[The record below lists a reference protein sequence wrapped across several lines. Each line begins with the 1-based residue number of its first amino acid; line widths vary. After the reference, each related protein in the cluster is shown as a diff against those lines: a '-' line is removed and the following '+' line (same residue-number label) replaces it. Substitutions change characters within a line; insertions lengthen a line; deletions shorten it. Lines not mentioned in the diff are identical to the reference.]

1 MSIIIHYPVL
11 YGKLESVSDIHA
23 HDGAGCD
30 WIRIFRLDDEIEV
43 PASLATNQLGLFGL
57 ARRHDA
63 TLMLAQHHRDG
74 DAARKGIGTQA
85 LTRKTTP
92 SVTPGCFPG
101 EFGHKEVPS
110 GNSRNRN
117 PKETFSR
124 KNDNH
129 CQPEPIL
136 AGSIE

>member
-1 MSIIIHYPVL
+1 MTEVTEEKTSPGEEV
-11 YGKLESVSDIHA
+11 GKTERSWS
-23 HDGAGCD
+23 GAGCQQ
-30 WIRIFRLDDEIEV
+30 
-43 PASLATNQLGLFGL
+43 N
-57 ARRHDA
+57 
-63 TLMLAQHHRDG
+63 
-74 DAARKGIGTQA
+74 RKTENH
-85 LTRKTTP
+85 RKTTLGVP
-92 SVTPGCFPG
+92 LGCFPG

-136 AGSIE
+136 AGLIE